1 MVRKILT
8 LIKLINN
15 KIFIIDKIITDS
27 NNLNLFSILLKNQFP
42 LLLEGVNLTIFAFG
56 QTSTGKTFTM
66 KGKFP
71 SNEGIIP
78 LSIKEI
84 FNLMDNNKN
93 FKVKCSYFELYNEN
107 INDLLDVN
115 KKNLEIRENSN
126 KEIIINNLT
135 EILCDSTTEIL
146 NLFFKGEENRKI
158 SYTKLNVNSSRS
170 HTIFRLN
177 IENLINNKKYFSVL
191 NLIDLAGSENCNKT
205 LAKGKVLKEGINI
218 NKSLLAL
225 SNVINKLSQ
234 KNFFCNFRESKLT
247 RLLQNS
253 LSGNSKTNIICTITD
268 VEEHYSETYN
278 TILFGIKAKNIKT
291 FIKKNFKMFNE
302 NDFLKKKVKTLENIL
317 KTGRKCFINE
327 EIVVEK
333 NNDFFTT
340 NKKVE
345 NNNKNKGNNEI
356 QISIKNIQ
364 NELNNIKKFFCFEE
378 NYNNNI
384 DKNICRNL
392 LFNNENNKNENLKI
406 INDNNF
412 NIINNSKNNK
422 IIDLEEEIKML
433 KENNFNLLSQNIHL
447 RNKIKYFNDTNNK
460 ENINILNNNQ
470 NLMITPLK
478 YKIENEFLNST
489 FLKKKKYFNN
499 DL

>member
-1 MVRKILT
+1 
-8 LIKLINN
+8 
-15 KIFIIDKIITDS
+15 
-27 NNLNLFSILLKNQFP
+27 
-42 LLLEGVNLTIFAFG
+42 
-56 QTSTGKTFTM
+56 M

-71 SNEGIIP
+71 ANEGIIP

-84 FNLMDNNKN
+84 FSLMEGKN

-135 EILCDSTTEIL
+135 EILCNSKTEIL
-146 NLFFKGEENRKI
+146 NLFFKGEENRKF
-158 SYTKLNVNSSRS
+158 SYTKLNINSSRS

-205 LAKGKVLKEGINI
+205 FAKGKILKEGINI

-268 VEEHYSETYN
+268 DEEHYSETYN
-278 TILFGIKAKNIKT
+278 TILFGSKAKNIRT
-291 FIKKNFKMFNE
+291 FVKKNFKLFNE
-302 NDFLKKKVKTLENIL
+302 NDILKKKVQTLENIL

-333 NNDFFTT
+333 NGEFFTT
-340 NKKVE
+340 NKKNDS
-345 NNNKNKGNNEI
+345 NNNNINNNNNNNNNNNEI

-364 NELNNIKKFFCFEE
+364 NELNNIKKFFEI
-378 NYNNNI
+378 NNNNNNE
-384 DKNICRNL
+384 KNVCRNL
-392 LFNNENNKNENLKI
+392 KFNNENNDLKI
-406 INDNNF
+406 LNSNF
-412 NIINNSKNNK
+412 EILSKNNNK
-422 IIDLEEEIKML
+422 IIELEEEIKML
-433 KENNFNLLSQNIHL
+433 KENNFNLLSQNIRL
-447 RNKIKYFNDTNNK
+447 RNKIKYFNDNNNNK
-460 ENINILNNNQ
+460 ENVNVLNN

-478 YKIENEFLNST
+478 DKIENNFLTSYNKLSSN
-489 FLKKKKYFNN
+489 FLKKKRNFENGLY
-499 DL
+499 LI

>member
-1 MVRKILT
+1 M
-8 LIKLINN
+8 
-15 KIFIIDKIITDS
+15 
-27 NNLNLFSILLKNQFP
+27 
-42 LLLEGVNLTIFAFG
+42 TIFAFG

-71 SNEGIIP
+71 ANEGIIP

-84 FNLMDNNKN
+84 FSLMGNSKN

-135 EILCDSTTEIL
+135 EILCESKTEIL
-146 NLFFKGEENRKI
+146 NLFFKGEENRKF
-158 SYTKLNVNSSRS
+158 SYTKLNINSSRS

-177 IENLINNKKYFSVL
+177 IENLINNKKYFSAL

-205 LAKGKVLKEGINI
+205 FAKGKILKEGINI

-253 LSGNSKTNIICTITD
+253 LSGNSKTNIICTITND
-268 VEEHYSETYN
+268 EEHYSETYN
-278 TILFGIKAKNIKT
+278 TILFGTKAKNIKT
-291 FIKKNFKMFNE
+291 FVKKNFKLFNE
-302 NDFLKKKVKTLENIL
+302 NDILKKKVQTLENIL

-333 NNDFFTT
+333 NGEFFTT
-340 NKKVE
+340 NKKNDSNNN
-345 NNNKNKGNNEI
+345 NNNKNNNEI

-364 NELNNIKKFFCFEE
+364 NELNNIKKFFEI
-378 NYNNNI
+378 NNNNE
-384 DKNICRNL
+384 KNVCRNL
-392 LFNNENNKNENLKI
+392 KFNNENNNEFKIMNENFQILNK
-406 INDNNF
+406 N
-412 NIINNSKNNK
+412 NNK
-422 IIDLEEEIKML
+422 IFELEEEIKML
-433 KENNFNLLSQNIHL
+433 KENNFNLLSQNIRL
-447 RNKIKYFNDTNNK
+447 RNKIKYSNENNNK
-460 ENINILNNNQ
+460 ENINVLNNQ
-470 NLMITPLK
+470 NLITPLK
-478 YKIENEFLNST
+478 DKIENHFLTSYNKLSST
-489 FLKKKKYFNN
+489 FLKKKRNFENG
-499 DL
+499 L